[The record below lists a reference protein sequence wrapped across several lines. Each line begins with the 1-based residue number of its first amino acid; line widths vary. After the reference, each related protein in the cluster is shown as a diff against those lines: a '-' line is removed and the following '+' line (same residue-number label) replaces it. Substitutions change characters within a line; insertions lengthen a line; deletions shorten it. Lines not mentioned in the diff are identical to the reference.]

1 MRGPR
6 KRLTGH
12 EVVTVMGEAAGS
24 AQLKIFKIVQT
35 DAGGFFGLTEWEGLP
50 MAQLEAESSL
60 RAVNS
65 VCQPCQAAIYAKSF
79 SGPTPPFPRRPR
91 ARIRI
96 SAIGNEKPSSL
107 TQLPIYALTPCS
119 CRHGWFK

>member
-24 AQLKIFKIVQT
+24 AQRKIFKIVQT

-96 SAIGNEKPSSL
+96 SAIGNEKPSSI
-107 TQLPIYALTPCS
+107 TQLPIYALPPCS

>member
-35 DAGGFFGLTEWEGLP
+35 DAGGFFGLTEWEDDMSCWRASP
-50 MAQLEAESSL
+50 KAL
-60 RAVNS
+60 R
-65 VCQPCQAAIYAKSF
+65 P
-79 SGPTPPFPRRPR
+79 PTV
-91 ARIRI
+91 
-96 SAIGNEKPSSL
+96 
-107 TQLPIYALTPCS
+107 
-119 CRHGWFK
+119 

>member
-79 SGPTPPFPRRPR
+79 PVRPR
-91 ARIRI
+91 PSLGDPARGSRF
-96 SAIGNEKPSSL
+96 L
-107 TQLPIYALTPCS
+107 QLATRSQARSRNCQFTP
-119 CRHGWFK
+119 

>member
-96 SAIGNEKPSSL
+96 SAIGNEKPSSI

>member
-24 AQLKIFKIVQT
+24 AQRKIFKIVQT

-96 SAIGNEKPSSL
+96 SAIGNEKPSSI